1 MGDVQLKQLLLN
13 RLQDSQSNLV
23 IKAIRQQVT
32 GTRNRASG
40 PDGEFIQ
47 RLAQTARVGKHWLE
61 LVFDEP
67 AEGLRLEASN
77 RSWSEALQ
85 ARCTDRANHWWGA
98 GAAVVLLFFLSQ
110 VSRGGRRTPHQWLAR
125 PLPSTPDS
133 DGMTTERADY
143 MRRSTGARY
152 GPCVARAPRGL
163 SLLGRPRQRR
173 HCLRVIRADRIR

>member
-1 MGDVQLKQLLLN
+1 MGDVQLKQQLLN

-23 IKAIRQQVT
+23 TKAIRQQVT

-67 AEGLRLEASN
+67 AEGLRFEASN
-77 RSWSEALQ
+77 RSWAEAPQ
-85 ARCTDRANHWWGA
+85 ARCTD
-98 GAAVVLLFFLSQ
+98 
-110 VSRGGRRTPHQWLAR
+110 
-125 PLPSTPDS
+125 
-133 DGMTTERADY
+133 RADY

-152 GPCVARAPRGL
+152 GPCLARAPRGL
-163 SLLGRPRQRR
+163 SLPGRPQQRR
-173 HCLRVIRADRIR
+173 HCLRVIRPDRIR